1 MAGRGQQ
8 IGNAVAHE
16 SAADDS
22 DLLFLRCR
30 HFFLDARGEPR
41 FAPHVV
47 SQRSKWPIHTG
58 EMVMPAL
65 LWVAFWSSMMAAA
78 TCLGESPHPIH
89 AETARDG
96 NRGGNKGGNRHGK

>member
-1 MAGRGQQ
+1 
-8 IGNAVAHE
+8 
-16 SAADDS
+16 
-22 DLLFLRCR
+22 
-30 HFFLDARGEPR
+30 
-41 FAPHVV
+41 
-47 SQRSKWPIHTG
+47 
-58 EMVMPAL
+58 MVMPAL